1 MRKLMNVATA
11 TLLAAFSLPALADE
25 AAAGSAQDCWLKA
38 FKAADAD
45 AVTKCYASDA
55 VLWIPGG
62 PMAKGSQEIHDGF
75 AGYFADFTIKSVE
88 LTPMGSKTVGDD
100 AVSWGTYSIVIVPKE
115 GGEETTEVGRYTDV
129 SKKIDGRWV
138 YEVDHA
144 SDDPPPAG

>member
-1 MRKLMNVATA
+1 MRTLMSVAA
-11 TLLAAFSLPALADE
+11 ASLLAFALPALAAE
-25 AAAGSAQDCWLKA
+25 PSAGSAQECWLKA

-45 AVTKCYASDA
+45 AVTKCYAPDA

-62 PMAKGSQEIHDGF
+62 PMAKGSQEIHDGY
-75 AGYFADFTIKSVE
+75 AGYFTDFTIKSVE
-88 LTPMGSKTVGDD
+88 LTPMGSEAVGDA
-100 AVSWGTYSIVIVPKE
+100 AVSWGTYSIIIVPKD

-129 SKKIDGRWV
+129 SKRIDGRWV